1 MREFFRACE
10 LEPEMLEQAALT
22 AAFLSAKER
31 CVCALFH
38 AHRVKCTPCG
48 GPVDEN
54 YPIVGCPFAQS
65 NRMLIAFLF
74 YSL

>member
-10 LEPEMLEQAALT
+10 LAPEMLEQAALT

-31 CVCALFH
+31 CVCALFR
-38 AHRVKCTPCG
+38 AHQVKCAACG

-54 YPIVGCPFAQS
+54 YPIVGCPSPNQTEC
-65 NRMLIAFLF
+65 
-74 YSL
+74 

>member
-31 CVCALFH
+31 CVCPFPCTSSKVRGMRRSCRWKLSNCWVSFH
-38 AHRVKCTPCG
+38 
-48 GPVDEN
+48 
-54 YPIVGCPFAQS
+54 PIK
-65 NRMLIAFLF
+65 
-74 YSL
+74 

>member
-31 CVCALFH
+31 WAFVLS
-38 AHRVKCTPCG
+38 AHTKRAVMSG
-48 GPVDEN
+48 NAIHLSGV
-54 YPIVGCPFAQS
+54 I
-65 NRMLIAFLF
+65 
-74 YSL
+74 